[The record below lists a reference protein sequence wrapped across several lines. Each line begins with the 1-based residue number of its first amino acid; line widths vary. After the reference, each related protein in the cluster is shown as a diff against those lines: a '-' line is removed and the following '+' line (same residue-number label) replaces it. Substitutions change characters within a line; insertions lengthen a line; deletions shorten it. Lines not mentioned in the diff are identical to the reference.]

1 MNLKYERILDSHN
14 IEYLYHMTHIDN
26 LESILRNGLFSHK
39 NKYQKVDISDCDVN
53 SRRSRA
59 EPIYHKLIHSYVP
72 FYINPKN
79 AMLYKRQEIQNEIVI
94 LKLRREL
101 IYGNGTIFTDGNAS
115 SQHTSFSNNLNEL
128 HLLDWDCLN
137 DDNWYTH
144 DDGRRTRMSE
154 VLVPNY
160 VCVDNIEAVIC
171 NNIITEKNIK
181 KLTSTQCVIDCVNK
195 FYF

>member
-171 NNIITEKNIK
+171 NNSITEKNIK

>member
-115 SQHTSFSNNLNEL
+115 SQKTSFSNNLNEL
-128 HLLDWDCLN
+128 HMLDWDCLN

-171 NNIITEKNIK
+171 NNSITEKNIK